1 MLLVCRFDE
10 HLLDV
15 VVTPFNVGNMMN
27 IIRIILGSLAFIFV
41 EIAILPFQIVAVIV
55 AAYYMIYV
63 SSKLNTSMTA
73 LKILEGRILM
83 HWFGLRTDRES
94 VALARNLPNFS
105 LRALSI
111 VMLPLIIFYRMSG
124 HSPIRMP
131 KKGHEKFREFI
142 YSRTVVYDDMI
153 QAWSHG
159 IDKRGLKAQF
169 VHLGAGY
176 DTRSMQPTR
185 FGFVGNRFEIDHPRV
200 QQIKRTAMV
209 DSLQTVEGIDRL
221 HFVAVDFEK
230 EGDWIYQLLAQGLDA
245 TQPMI
250 FLWEGVTLY
259 LDEQSILK
267 TLEEIKTLCEDAP
280 SGTCT
285 LLTGMYSTQVID
297 FTYERSLNKT
307 RKILEMTGESFK
319 WGLPFESPEQW
330 ESVLKDFVNGVD
342 GFTLGKYVG
351 MGTNNPKGPYL
362 VCTEMI
368 VEQDKD

>member
-1 MLLVCRFDE
+1 MLLVRRFDE
-10 HLLDV
+10 HLLD

-55 AAYYMIYV
+55 AAYYMIVV

-83 HWFGLRTDRES
+83 HWFGLRMDPES
-94 VALARNLPNFS
+94 ANLARNLPNFS
-105 LRALSI
+105 LRSLSI
-111 VMLPLIIFYRMSG
+111 VMFPLVVFYRISG
-124 HSPIRMP
+124 HSLIRLP
-131 KKGHEKFREFI
+131 NKGQEKFREFI
-142 YSRTVVYDDMI
+142 YCRTPVYDDMI
-153 QAWSHG
+153 QSWSH
-159 IDKRGLKAQF
+159 RMNQQGLQTQF
-169 VHLGAGY
+169 VHLGAGF
-176 DTRSMQPTR
+176 DTRSFQPKR
-185 FGFVGNRFEIDHPRV
+185 FGFLGDRFELDHPRV
-200 QQIKRTAMV
+200 QQIKRTAMT
-209 DSLQTVEGIDRL
+209 DGSLEEERLEGL
-221 HFVAVDFEK
+221 HFVGVDFEQDV
-230 EGDWIYQLLAQGLDA
+230 DWVELLLAQGLDT

-259 LDEQSILK
+259 LDEQSVLK
-267 TLEEIKTLCEDAP
+267 TLNDIQTLCANAP
-280 SGTCT
+280 EETCVVI
-285 LLTGMYSTQVID
+285 TGLYSTQVID

-342 GFTLGKYVG
+342 GFSMGKYVG

>member
-1 MLLVCRFDE
+1 V
-10 HLLDV
+10 
-15 VVTPFNVGNMMN
+15 N
-27 IIRIILGSLAFIFV
+27 IVRIILGALAFLLLEV
-41 EIAILPFQIVAVIV
+41 MILPVQIVAVIV

-111 VMLPLIIFYRMSG
+111 VMLPLVIFYRMSG

-131 KKGHEKFREFI
+131 KKGNERFREFI

-153 QAWSHG
+153 QTWSHG
-159 IDKRGLKAQF
+159 IDQRGLKAQF

-185 FGFVGNRFEIDHPRV
+185 FGFVGDRFEIDHPRV
-200 QQIKRTAMV
+200 QQIKRDAMA
-209 DSLQTVEGIDRL
+209 DSPQTGEALDHL

-230 EGDWIYQLLAQGLDA
+230 EGDWRSELLAQGLDV

-259 LDEQSILK
+259 LDGQSILK

-297 FTYERSLNKT
+297 FTYEKSLNKT
-307 RKILEMTGESFK
+307 RKILNMTGESLK
-319 WGLPFESPEQW
+319 WGLPFESPDQW
-330 ESVLKDFVNGVD
+330 ESVLHEFVDGLD
-342 GFTLGKYVG
+342 GFTLRKYVG

-368 VEQDKD
+368 IHAC